1 VKFQANRIHIDVR
14 NQGRG
19 ESDTP
24 PQGYGISDL
33 ADDALSVISAM
44 EIKRYLFVGHS
55 MTRKVAHLVA
65 SRQRLV

>member
-1 VKFQANRIHIDVR
+1 VKLQANRIHINFR
-14 NQGRG
+14 NQRRG

-55 MTRKVAHLVA
+55 MSGKVAHLVA
-65 SRQRLV
+65 SDSR